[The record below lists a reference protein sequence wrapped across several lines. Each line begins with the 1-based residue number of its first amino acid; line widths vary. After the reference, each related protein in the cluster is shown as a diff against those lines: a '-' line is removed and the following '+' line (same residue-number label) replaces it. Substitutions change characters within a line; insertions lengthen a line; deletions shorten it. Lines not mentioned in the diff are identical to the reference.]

1 MDYSNNDN
9 RRNELK
15 YFIAFGCVALAL
27 LFTLAKVAVAQTN
40 EVIVAE
46 APSNVGGPNG
56 EGVIVYISNSGD
68 SESSKEQTPSVVDV
82 NAPSVGPG
90 STDPAISI
98 ELPGKGIIYTNEVN
112 NQSVDGN
119 IDGNVESEPADNAV
133 IETMEVYVPDSD
145 DDCPVSELV
154 PLDVEVQEY
163 IWTRCKKATGDYKN
177 YYAFMLGA
185 IELESSFKRTAVHHN
200 TNGTVDR
207 GLCQINSC
215 NIKECKKAG
224 LISCAEDLFDIYKN
238 IDCGFH
244 EMNDCI
250 NKHGVCENAYYA
262 YNTGKSHGGSNKA
275 SRIVMKHMAKWS
287 AVLFPEES

>member
-1 MDYSNNDN
+1 MNYSERERE
-9 RRNELK
+9 RREFK
-15 YFIAFGCVALAL
+15 YFVIFGFLTVALLAA
-27 LFTLAKVAVAQTN
+27 FAKVAVASN
-40 EVIVAE
+40 SEVIVAE
-46 APSNVGGPNG
+46 EPSNAGGN
-56 EGVIVYISNSGD
+56 ENDNIIAYIYTDNRIGPGA
-68 SESSKEQTPSVVDV
+68 SESVPDNSS
-82 NAPSVGPG
+82 AALIAVGPDI
-90 STDPAISI
+90 TDSNVSI
-98 ELPGKGIIYTNEVN
+98 EPYGTDILLVNEDDN
-112 NQSVDGN
+112 KDDGMAVEN
-119 IDGNVESEPADNAV
+119 DGSNAINTEEV
-133 IETMEVYVPDSD
+133 MDVYVADSD

-200 TNGTVDR
+200 NNGTVDR

-215 NIKECKKAG
+215 NIKECKRAG
-224 LISCAEDLFDIYKN
+224 LITCADDLFDIYKN

-250 NKHGVCENAYYA
+250 DKHGVCEDAYYA

-275 SRIVMKHMAKWS
+275 SRIVMKNMAKWS
-287 AVLFPEES
+287 AVLFPEV